1 MDRREQ
7 RRQEEELL
15 RKRRQ
20 QQLAALESQR
30 AQAAVTGTVVGV
42 PQVQAPIV
50 SQVPQAAQP
59 ESERAAFIRRSTLQ
73 SNAENVYDIM
83 QNYAPKDQVYTRD
96 QINRSTVWCADGSV
110 NCELPKDRFGL
121 TLTGDQI
128 ISFGTTS
135 NMSRISQTTS
145 GNFIFDTPG
154 IMQLN
159 AQRGVGIPGR
169 NVLEFGMGVSGKE
182 VQAGKIGYGAFD
194 NGASL
199 ALVGAGN
206 RSGSRNVRVWD
217 NLVVSQ
223 DQTVNRNAAVVG
235 DLSFTGVNGWTIH
248 TPDDT
253 RRQLII
259 APRTADNR
267 NWNWSKQ
274 MVLDNGG
281 NLSLNG
287 NLRATGSLCLGTS
300 GTTCLT
306 ESNVRALLALI
317 KK

>member
-15 RKRRQ
+15 RQRRQ
-20 QQLAALESQR
+20 QQLAALEAQR
-30 AQAAVTGTVVGV
+30 AQAAITGTTVGV
-42 PQVQAPIV
+42 PQIQSPIV
-50 SQVPQAAQP
+50 SQVPAQPAQP

-83 QNYAPKDQVYTRD
+83 QNYAPRDQVYTRD
-96 QINRSTVWCADGSV
+96 QINRSTVWCADGSM

-128 ISFGTTS
+128 INIGSS
-135 NMSRISQTTS
+135 QISQTG
-145 GNFIFDTPG
+145 GNLMMSSPQMI
-154 IMQLN
+154 QLN
-159 AQRGVGIPGR
+159 SQVGIPGR
-169 NVLEFGMGVSGKE
+169 NTLEFGTGVSGKE
-182 VQAGKIGYGAFD
+182 KSAGKIGYGTFD

-199 ALVGAGN
+199 ALVGAGS

-259 APRTADNR
+259 APRTADNKG
-267 NWNWSKQ
+267 WNWSKQ
-274 MVLDNGG
+274 MTLDNGG